1 MKRIMPEYR
10 HLVVRIVC
18 YLYIFL
24 FVYTAVS
31 KLLEFNDFRTQLGQ
45 SPVFAAIA
53 EFVAYCVIIAELV
66 ISVLLVSEKTRKAG
80 LLFALALMI
89 MFTTYI
95 IIILNFATF
104 TPCSCGGFIESL
116 GWTEHLIF
124 NLAFVLLALTALY
137 LSSKDVATVKHVLS
151 VFGLVTVS
159 AGLVVMAYLWSDR
172 QIERNNAFIRK
183 YIPHGLE
190 KAGEYTL
197 ESNSYYLAGVDDRRI
212 YLGNYNAPLY
222 LIMLDSGLKKEENV
236 RVEIDNTD
244 LPFKRVRIRV
254 NPPYF
259 FLGDGTVP
267 VLFRGSIN
275 DWKATTF
282 SFDDAYF
289 LQYLPTDTANL
300 IISTTS
306 TKTRSNALGW
316 LSRINDSI
324 HLALNTSILV
334 RQLNGTFDTDGIL
347 IDNGDGL
354 IVYVYH
360 YRNTYEIA
368 DTKLNYQS
376 TGETIDTISR
386 VQLDVAYYEK
396 ENQYAIGGRSIMV
409 NKAAACYGNYL
420 YIHTDRL
427 GRYEDDDV
435 LRSAG
440 IIDVYD
446 FKELKYLHSFYF
458 YHQPQEQIRDF
469 LVYKD
474 RIIALVGDR
483 LWIHRIKPE
492 YYQQ

>member
-1 MKRIMPEYR
+1 MKEIITKRRQVI
-10 HLVVRIVC
+10 VIAVC
-18 YLYIFL
+18 YLYIML
-24 FVYTAVS
+24 FVYTAAS
-31 KLLEFNDFRTQLGQ
+31 KILEFNDFRTQLGQ
-45 SPVFAAIA
+45 SPIFAAVA
-53 EFVAYCVIIAELV
+53 EWVAYCVISAELL
-66 ISVLLVSEKTRKAG
+66 ISVLLVLEKTRKAG
-80 LLFALALMI
+80 LVFALTLMI

-116 GWTEHLIF
+116 GWTGHLIF
-124 NLAFVLLALTALY
+124 NIVFILLALLALY
-137 LSSKDVATVKHVLS
+137 LSLKTFTIKRFLLCFSGLLLLGAGS
-151 VFGLVTVS
+151 VVI
-159 AGLVVMAYLWSDR
+159 AYLWSDR

-190 KAGEYTL
+190 KAGEYKL
-197 ESNSYYLAGVDDRRI
+197 ESNSYYIAGVDSQTI

-222 LIMLDSGLKKEENV
+222 LKLVDAGLTKEENV
-236 RVEIDNTD
+236 RVEIKNTD

-259 FLGDGTVP
+259 FLGDGSVP
-267 VLFRGSIN
+267 VLFRGNIN
-275 DWKATTF
+275 DWRAKTF

-289 LQYLPTDTANL
+289 LQFLSIDSTNL

-306 TKTRSNALGW
+306 TQTRSNALGW

-347 IDNGDGL
+347 LGNGDDR

-360 YRNTYEIA
+360 YRNAYEVA
-368 DTKLNYQS
+368 DKQLNYLR
-376 TGETIDTISR
+376 TGNTIDTISR

-396 ENQYAIGGRSIMV
+396 ENQYGIGGRSIMV
-409 NKAAACYGNYL
+409 NKAAACYGDYL

-458 YHQPQEQIRDF
+458 YHQPQEKMRDF
-469 LVYKD
+469 MVYKD

-483 LWIHRIKPE
+483 LWIQRIKQE
-492 YYQQ
+492 Y